1 MNVFRG
7 VFSGLTLG
15 ANENKSP
22 YVYTN
27 PDKDAALYSC
37 DKIFCLSMIPMVNN
51 EVLNV
56 KVMEISLVSPPCHLC
71 L

>member
-1 MNVFRG
+1 M
-7 VFSGLTLG
+7 TLG

-27 PDKDAALYSC
+27 PDKDATIYSC
-37 DKIFCLSMIPMVNN
+37 DKIFCLSMIPMVDN

-56 KVMEISLVSPPCHLC
+56 KVINYI
-71 L
+71 